1 MRIFLTLFT
10 LTYFLFGIAP
20 YLHAQEQNPGELKN
34 HQDFDT
40 YSVHYSFFD
49 STFVPPDIAAIHNIK
64 RSKYENLVNIS
75 ISKKGEYGALP
86 ARITGTSRN
95 LMQQVKPL
103 EFIEIK
109 EETATYYLAPIRLHG
124 KEILHFSI
132 QVIPH
137 GETTPLEV
145 NFTKTLY
152 SE

>member
-1 MRIFLTLFT
+1 MPTFITLFT
-10 LTYFLFGIAP
+10 LAYLLLGITP
-20 YLHAQEQNPGELKN
+20 HVHAQEQNPEELKN

-86 ARITGTSRN
+86 ANVTGTSRN
-95 LMQQVKPL
+95 LMQQVKSL

-109 EETATYYLAPIRLHG
+109 EETATYYLAPIRLNG
-124 KEILHFSI
+124 KEILHFSL
-132 QVIPH
+132 QVIPD
-137 GETTPLEV
+137 GETTPLDV
-145 NFTKTLY
+145 TFTKTLY